1 MLLKKNLTALLHA
14 QGLTAAE
21 LARRANVPKQ
31 SISQWLGGSEP
42 RKLSHLKRVA
52 EVLGVTVDALCFS
65 SDREPNSILSIL
77 TQDGWIAGTFEIKI
91 RKVTK

>member
-1 MLLKKNLTALLHA
+1 MDLKRNLAALLKA

-21 LARRANVPKQ
+21 LSRRANVPKQ

-42 RKLSHLKRVA
+42 RKLLHLKRVA

-65 SDREPNSILSIL
+65 TEAGSNNMLSIL
-77 TQDGWIAGTFEIKI
+77 AQDGWIAGTFEIKI
-91 RKVTK
+91 RKVNK

>member
-1 MLLKKNLTALLHA
+1 MVLKKNLNALLKA

-42 RKLSHLKRVA
+42 RKLTHLKSVA
-52 EVLGVTVDALCFS
+52 EALGVTVDALCFS
-65 SDREPNSILSIL
+65 SDSDPNSILSIL

-91 RKVTK
+91 RKVNK